1 MSVYQGLQLD
11 PSILKQYIR
20 KSTSARGKR
29 YYYAI
34 MAARS
39 VLIVA
44 FAILFIGGLSQ
55 VFGQENTPMAVVLR
69 IVDTVLG
76 VLLGMVFA
84 WVFHHLVV
92 ARLLPKEE
100 PKTA

>member
-1 MSVYQGLQLD
+1 MMG
-11 PSILKQYIR
+11 
-20 KSTSARGKR
+20 T
-29 YYYAI
+29 AI
-34 MAARS
+34 YG
-39 VLIVA
+39 V
-44 FAILFIGGLSQ
+44 Q
-55 VFGQENTPMAVVLR
+55 DAVVLR

-84 WVFHHLVV
+84 WVFHHQVV